1 MSDRRYFGTDGVR
14 GVAGIHPMT
23 ATFALR
29 LGMAVAE
36 TVRARTGSRPHL
48 LIGMDTRRSGLML
61 AHAAAAGMTA
71 RGAEVTW
78 LGVLPTPG
86 VSFLTRALGADAGLM
101 VSASHNP
108 FDDNGLKLFN
118 RDGEKLSDEVEAR
131 LEELVES
138 LAEDDGVALERV
150 VGDGVGSV
158 SVAKPWDGHNG
169 SGGQA
174 SALDLYVKHLL
185 DNAPYLDGMR
195 LVVDCANGASHLIA
209 PQLFAKLG
217 ARLEVINAGPDG
229 LNINVGC
236 GSTHPETLAKY
247 VKAGGFEVGVTF
259 DGDADRALLV
269 DSKGRVVTGDHM
281 LAITALSRGETGLV
295 ATQMSNLGA
304 ETYLRERGVVM
315 HRAKVGDR
323 YVFEGLKKHGLTLGG
338 EQSGHLL
345 FLDKAPTGDGILTA
359 LMTLAAVRKSGKPLE
374 AWMDEIP
381 VFPQVLKNVTVT
393 PGTRDR
399 VAADGA
405 VARVVAAVEAE
416 LGTSGRVLLRPSGTE
431 PLVRVMVEGSD
442 LTQVERLADQV
453 VAAVRA
459 AATDGVAAGGGLAAG
474 V

>member
-29 LGMAVAE
+29 LGMALAE
-36 TVRARTGSRPHL
+36 TVRARTGDRPRL

-71 RGAEVTW
+71 RGADVTW

-131 LEELVES
+131 LEELVEG
-138 LAEDDGVALERV
+138 LAADDGAALARV

-158 SVAKPWDGHNG
+158 SVAKPWDGNG
-169 SGGQA
+169 A
-174 SALDLYVKHLL
+174 SPGSKAGPLDLYVKHLL

-195 LVVDCANGASHLIA
+195 LVVDCAHGASHLIA

-217 ARLEVINAGPDG
+217 ARLEVINAEPDG
-229 LNINVGC
+229 SNINVGC
-236 GSTHPETLAKY
+236 GSTHPDALARHVVAGVRGRRDVRRRRRSRPARRLERASRDGRSY
-247 VKAGGFEVGVTF
+247 VGHH
-259 DGDADRALLV
+259 RAV
-269 DSKGRVVTGDHM
+269 AREP
-281 LAITALSRGETGLV
+281 RLV
-295 ATQMSNLGA
+295 ATQMSNLGT
-304 ETYLRERGVVM
+304 ETFLKERGVVM

-323 YVFEGLKKHGLTLGG
+323 YVFEELKKHGLKLGG

-345 FLDKAPTGDGILTA
+345 FLDKAPTGDGMLTA

-381 VFPQVLKNVTVT
+381 VYPQVLKNVAVT

-399 VAADGA
+399 VAAA
-405 VARVVAAVEAE
+405 PVVAAAVTAAETE
-416 LGTSGRVLLRPSGTE
+416 LGAGGRILLRPSGTE

-442 LTQVERLADQV
+442 RDQVERLADQV
-453 VAAVRA
+453 VAAVRS
-459 AATDGVAAGGGLAAG
+459 ATTVGADA
-474 V
+474 

>member
-29 LGMAVAE
+29 LGMALAE
-36 TVRARTGSRPHL
+36 TVRARTGDRPRL

-71 RGAEVTW
+71 RGADVTW

-131 LEELVES
+131 LEELVEG
-138 LAEDDGVALERV
+138 LAADDGAALARV

-158 SVAKPWDGHNG
+158 SVAKPWDGNG
-169 SGGQA
+169 A
-174 SALDLYVKHLL
+174 SPGSKAGPLDLYVKHLL

-195 LVVDCANGASHLIA
+195 LVVDCAHGASHLIA

-217 ARLEVINAGPDG
+217 ARLEVINAEPDG
-229 LNINVGC
+229 SNINVGC
-236 GSTHPETLAKY
+236 GSTHPDALARH
-247 VKAGGFEVGVTF
+247 VVAGGFEVGVTF

-281 LAITALSRGETGLV
+281 LAITALSRGEPGLV
-295 ATQMSNLGA
+295 ATQMSNLGT
-304 ETYLRERGVVM
+304 ETFLKERGVVM

-323 YVFEGLKKHGLTLGG
+323 YVFEELKKHGLKLGG

-345 FLDKAPTGDGILTA
+345 FLDKAPTGDGMLTA

-381 VFPQVLKNVTVT
+381 VYPQVLKNVAVT

-399 VAADGA
+399 VAAA
-405 VARVVAAVEAE
+405 PVVAAAVTAAETE
-416 LGTSGRVLLRPSGTE
+416 LGAGGRILLRPSGTE

-442 LTQVERLADQV
+442 RDQVERLADQV
-453 VAAVRA
+453 VAAVRS
-459 AATDGVAAGGGLAAG
+459 ATTVGADA
-474 V
+474 